1 MFYASNDVD
10 DLAIHYFQTK
20 TAKVDKS
27 EIKEKFNNLIVPLIT
42 KANIEQIPIY
52 TLPPEE
58 RMPIF
63 RYMWLLYAQSAGTDY
78 ILLQSIIKVT
88 AGILK
93 LTIYNSYKQVITYP
107 EYVGYVTFISTAICL
122 ILTLSVL
129 FIVLQTQISERGVY
143 IFIITIIITILGS
156 FVWIHLKS
164 IDLANYLQI
173 PPLNYFSEIIFGSL
187 NQNYE
192 PYIWAPRG
200 QVFILVTLVYLL
212 LLSNKRNFIMI
223 VLLAFLMFLNHFAQA
238 FIALVF
244 LIFSETFNSVFAY
257 FSRIYH
263 RKQIGDKFAKLSY
276 FGIPF
281 LFNVLAISVLA
292 LLLYYTINYG
302 VKEIAFLDIL
312 ISIFNNS
319 KVYTGLIFSY
329 VFFTILYTDNII
341 YNKLSILFKVDQSNQ
356 WMKGLKLTSFIIFF
370 IIYAFIFNELFVHYR
385 GTPYSSTNI
394 LFPFFYS
401 APQVGAR
408 AFNTF
413 IFILRFQIIAII
425 LFLILRKKNKFI
437 DIFNSIYERIINSK
451 KMAWISCA
459 MCILIIFIGYKKL
472 AHVNYNM
479 TRDYN
484 LGTKFLDPKWQEV
497 KTILFMAS
505 MFEHKR
511 FADDYESSYY
521 YHGDNAISKENYNG
535 HIYGYYEEEDWS
547 EGKVRWTGKES
558 LREIEVKS
566 SVLSLNLFCG
576 NPDVN
581 KNPVQADLWI
591 GNKRHG
597 QVTYSANG
605 WKRVNIYLPSEKG
618 KKVKL
623 KIEVSRTFN
632 PYKWGINND
641 NRNLGL
647 AVTEIRWLDE

>member
-20 TAKVDKS
+20 TSKVDKNK
-27 EIKEKFNNLIVPLIT
+27 IKEIFENLIVPLIT
-42 KANIEQIPIY
+42 KADIEQIPIY

-58 RMPIF
+58 RMPLF
-63 RYMWLLYAQSAGTDY
+63 RYMWLLYVQSAEKDY
-78 ILLQSIIKVT
+78 NLLQSIIKIT

-93 LTIYNSYKQVITYP
+93 LTIYNPYKQVITYP
-107 EYVGYVTFISTAICL
+107 EYVGYVTFFSTAISF
-122 ILTLSVL
+122 IFTLSVL

-143 IFIITIIITILGS
+143 IFTLTFIITILGS
-156 FVWIHLKS
+156 FVWIYLKS
-164 IDLANYLQI
+164 LDLANYLQI
-173 PPLNYFSEIIFGSL
+173 PPLNYYSEIMFGSL

-223 VLLAFLMFLNHFAQA
+223 GLLAFLMFLNHFAQA
-238 FIALVF
+238 FIALVY
-244 LIFSETFNSVFAY
+244 LIFSETFNSVFAS

-263 RKQIGDKFAKLSY
+263 RKQIGDNFAKLSY
-276 FGIPF
+276 FSIPF
-281 LFNVLAISVLA
+281 LFNILAISVLA
-292 LLLYYTINYG
+292 LLLYYTINFG
-302 VKEIAFLDIL
+302 IKEIAFLDIL
-312 ISIFNNS
+312 ISIFKNS
-319 KVYTGLIFSY
+319 KIYTGLIFSY
-329 VFFTILYTDNII
+329 IFFTILYTDNII
-341 YNKLSILFKVDQSNQ
+341 HNKLSSLFEVNQSNQ
-356 WMKGLKLTSFIIFF
+356 WMKGLKLTSFIILF

-385 GTPYSSTNI
+385 GSSRSSSNI

-413 IFILRFQIIAII
+413 IFILRMQIIALIF
-425 LFLILRKKNKFI
+425 FLILRKKNKFI
-437 DIFNSIYERIINSK
+437 DTFNSIYERLINSK
-451 KMAWISCA
+451 KIAWISCA

-472 AHVNYNM
+472 AHVNHNM

-497 KTILFMAS
+497 KTILFMTS
-505 MFEHKR
+505 IFEHKW
-511 FADDYESSYY
+511 FADDYKSSYY
-521 YHGDNAISKENYNG
+521 YHNDNAISKEDYNR
-535 HIYGYYEEEDWS
+535 HIYGYYDEEDWS

-558 LREIEVKS
+558 LREVEVTS

-576 NPDVN
+576 HPDVN